1 MARVPLIEE
10 EEHPELAGLIGR
22 IKSGRRGALLNV
34 YKLLLH
40 SPDVTEA
47 WMGLIDAIRSK
58 TVLDGRS
65 RELAIL
71 RIANVN
77 KSAYEMKQHVPRIA
91 ASMGVTP
98 EECEAV
104 ARWPEPSSL
113 DEKDQAVI
121 AYADAVTRDVQ
132 VEDVVFDRLNT
143 YFSPREI
150 VELTVVIGIYN
161 MHGRVIEP
169 LRIDPEHD
177 H

>member
-10 EEHPELAGLIGR
+10 EDHPELADLIKR
-22 IKSGRRGALLNV
+22 IKSGRRGSLLNV

-40 SPDVTEA
+40 NPDVTEA
-47 WMGLIDAIRSK
+47 WMGLIDAIRAK
-58 TVLDGRS
+58 TMLDGRS

-77 KSAYEMKQHVPRIA
+77 RSAYEMKQHVPKIA
-91 ASMGVTP
+91 LSAGLTL
-98 EECEAV
+98 EECDAV

-113 DEKDQAVI
+113 DEKDEAVV
-121 AYADAVTRDVQ
+121 AYADAVTREVHVD
-132 VEDVVFDRLNT
+132 EAVFEKLRPH
-143 YFSPREI
+143 FGAREI
-150 VELTVVIGIYN
+150 VELTIIIGIYN

-169 LRIDPEHD
+169 LKIDPEPD